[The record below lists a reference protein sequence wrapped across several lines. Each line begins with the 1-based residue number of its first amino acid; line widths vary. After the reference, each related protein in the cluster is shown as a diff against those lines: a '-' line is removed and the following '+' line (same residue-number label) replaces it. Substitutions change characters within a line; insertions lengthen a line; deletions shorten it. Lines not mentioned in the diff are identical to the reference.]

1 MKKDSLKTEE
11 IPFRE
16 GDEVMLLVDGFTDIG
31 VKVIINERFEG
42 MLYKDEVYRELSVGE
57 ELTGFIK
64 KIRDDNKIDVTL
76 RKGGLQDI
84 DDAKARVLERLKEQG
99 GFLPLSDDSS
109 PELIKERLQ
118 MSKKL
123 FKKAIGGLYKD
134 EIISIKHDGIYLKKK
149 KGAKGISAYR
159 F

>member
-1 MKKDSLKTEE
+1 LKRNIFSKDE
-11 IPFRE
+11 IPFHE

-42 MLYKDEVYRELSVGE
+42 MLYKDEVYRKLSVGE
-57 ELTGFIK
+57 ELTGYIK
-64 KIRDDNKIDVTL
+64 KIRDDNKIDVTV

-84 DDAKARVLERLKEQG
+84 ADARARVLERLKEQN
-99 GFLPLSDDSS
+99 GFLALTDNSS
-109 PELIKERLQ
+109 PELIKEKLQ

-134 EIISIKHDGIYLKKK
+134 EIIAMKHDGIYLRKK

>member
-1 MKKDSLKTEE
+1 MKTED
-11 IPFRE
+11 IPFQE
-16 GDEVMLLVDGFTDIG
+16 GDEVVLLVDGFTDIG

-42 MLYKDEVYRELSVGE
+42 MLYKDEVYRKLSIGE

-84 DDAKARVLERLKEQG
+84 DDARARVLERLREQG
-99 GFLPLSDDSS
+99 GFLPLSDNSS
-109 PELIKERLQ
+109 PELIRERLQ

-134 EIISIKHDGIYLKKK
+134 EIIEIKQDGIHLKKK
-149 KGAKGISAYR
+149 KAQKE
-159 F
+159 

>member
-1 MKKDSLKTEE
+1 MKEKVPYK
-11 IPFRE
+11 E
-16 GDEVMLLVDGFTDIG
+16 GDEVMLLVDSFTDIG
-31 VKVIINERFEG
+31 IKVIINERFEG
-42 MLYKDEVYRELSVGE
+42 MLYKDEVYRKLSVGE
-57 ELTGFIK
+57 ELSGFIK

-84 DDAKARVLERLKEQG
+84 DDARTRVLESLKEHG
-99 GFLPLSDDSS
+99 GFLPLSDSSS

-134 EIISIKHDGIYLKKK
+134 EIIAIQHDGIYLKKK